1 MNLTNSII
9 VFGLT
14 KNLYLRGDDELD
26 ELFVEYDNNI
36 NVNNYIDMKK
46 C

>member
-1 MNLTNSII
+1 MTNSII

-14 KNLYLRGDDELD
+14 KNLYSKGMMSLTLS
-26 ELFVEYDNNI
+26 VEYDNI
-36 NVNNYIDMKK
+36 NNYIDMKK